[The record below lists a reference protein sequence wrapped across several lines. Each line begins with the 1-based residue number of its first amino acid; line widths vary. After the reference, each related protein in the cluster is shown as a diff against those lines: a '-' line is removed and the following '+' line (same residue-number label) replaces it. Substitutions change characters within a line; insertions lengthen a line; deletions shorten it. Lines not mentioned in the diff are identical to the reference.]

1 MEAKPRNYTGE
12 AVTVTFD
19 SVRCIHAQEC
29 IKRLP
34 GVFNLEAR
42 PWVQPDAAGSAA
54 ELVEVVERCPSGALT
69 YLRNDGGSEETA
81 PAEASITQV
90 PDGPLYVRGT
100 FEFTKVN
107 GETVAATR
115 AALCRCGQSKN
126 KPFCDNTHFAVAF
139 EGP

>member
-1 MEAKPRNYTGE
+1 MEAKPRDYSGE

-42 PWVQPDAAGSAA
+42 PWVQPDAAASAE
-54 ELVEVVERCPSGALT
+54 ELVGVVERCPSGALT
-69 YLRNDGGSEETA
+69 YQRVDGGADESALGKAT
-81 PAEASITQV
+81 ITQV
-90 PDGPLYVRGT
+90 PDGPLYVRGD

-107 GETVAATR
+107 GETIPATR

>member
-1 MEAKPRNYTGE
+1 MEAKPRDYTGE

-29 IKRLP
+29 IKGLP
-34 GVFNLEAR
+34 GVFNLDAR
-42 PWVQPDAAGSAA
+42 PWIQPDAAGAG
-54 ELVEVVERCPSGALT
+54 ELIEVVERCPSGALT
-69 YLRNDGGSEETA
+69 YRRADGGPEET
-81 PAEASITQV
+81 PPSGASITQV
-90 PDGPLYVRGT
+90 PDGPLYVRGD

-107 GETVAATR
+107 GETVRTTR

>member
-1 MEAKPRNYTGE
+1 MEAKPRDYTGE

-29 IKRLP
+29 IKGLP
-34 GVFNLEAR
+34 GVFNLDAR
-42 PWVQPDAAGSAA
+42 PWIQPDAAEAN
-54 ELVEVVERCPSGALT
+54 ELIEVVERCPSGALT
-69 YLRNDGGSEETA
+69 YRRADGGPEET
-81 PAEASITQV
+81 PPPEASITQV
-90 PDGPLYVRGT
+90 PDGPLYVRGD
-100 FEFTKVN
+100 FEFTKAG
-107 GETVAATR
+107 GETVRATR